1 MENEE
6 KLVVFEK
13 YANPVD
19 ANIVKGALEASGI
32 PAGVFSDSTANT
44 IMMAPV
50 SVMVFERDMEAAIR
64 AVYQADKNYEDYQEE
79 MDLPAFENMQACNK
93 AFAEVALKIHP
104 EIGGKQ
110 YRDVYAQA
118 KNALEMGDLKT
129 LTTMNEQF
137 PSIEKVKA
145 PASVVESEP
154 VKIHGW
160 LLLYLVLAVIV
171 DVMAVAVP
179 LIMSRQLNFKPF
191 DIGSTVFLLLAGC
204 VMTSFL
210 ILAFKQRKPYA
221 AFLGRHHVLVNAG
234 PGLIVLAGLVEV
246 MKDYYPVAGLGLLF
260 IIQLFI
266 WRPFFY
272 SSSQVKAL
280 IPPSN
285 RKVNKRLK
293 YGITLL
299 YVAIA
304 IVYSLAMVTLS
315 FKWWEIV
322 LFLFLFLGWSP
333 LFDSP
338 SELGEDKE
346 DQHDQ

>member
-32 PAGVFSDSTANT
+32 PAGVISDSTANA

-64 AVYQADKNYEDYQEE
+64 AVYQADMNYEDYQEE

-118 KNALEMGDLKT
+118 KNALETRNLKT
-129 LTTMNEQF
+129 LTTMNEQI
-137 PSIEKVKA
+137 PAIEKVKA
-145 PASVVESEP
+145 TASVECEP

-171 DVMAVAVP
+171 DVIAIAVP
-179 LIMSRQLNFKPF
+179 LIMSKRVNFTPS
-191 DIGSTVFLLLAGC
+191 DISITVFLTLAGC
-204 VMTSFL
+204 VMTYYL
-210 ILAFKQRKPYA
+210 IHAFKHRKPYA

-234 PGLIVLAGLVEV
+234 PGLCVLAGLVEV

-266 WRPFFY
+266 WRSFFS

-304 IVYSLAMVTLS
+304 VIYVFAMGILS

-322 LFLFLFLGWSP
+322 LFFFLFLGWSP
-333 LFDSP
+333 LFDLP

-346 DQHDQ
+346 DKHDQ